1 MHSVNETRHSTDA
14 SHPRHPKS
22 ISRALIISASLL
34 AAISLAACGDK
45 DSAQKAPAAG
55 AAQAKPPEVGVVT
68 VELQNVPIV
77 SDLPGRL
84 EASRVAQV
92 RARAAG
98 ILLKR
103 VFKEGSD
110 VKAGQVLFEID
121 NSPYKASLQS
131 AQASLAQAQA
141 NLVQASSTAR
151 RYKPLVEANAISR
164 QDYDTAVANEKAAQ
178 AQVAAA
184 KATVTNANINL
195 GYAAVTAPI
204 SGRIGRAL
212 VTEGALVGQG
222 DATQLAVIQ
231 QINPLYVN
239 VSQSS
244 SELLKMREALAN
256 GKLSKDGEN
265 AAKVKVYTEDGR
277 EYAHTG
283 RLLFTDLTVDQTT
296 GQVSVRAEVPN
307 PDQMLLPGMY
317 VRVHLEQAQVL
328 DAAVIPQQAVTRNDK
343 GNFVMIVA
351 DDGSVAPRP
360 VQISQSQGANWIV
373 TSGLKNGE
381 KVMVDGLIK
390 VGMGAK
396 KVTPVPFKADGAT
409 PAPAPAAAQPASAP
423 AATDDSKPA
432 APAASNGD
440 STAANQ

>member
-360 VQISQSQGANWIV
+360 VQISESQGANWIV

-396 KVTPVPFKADGAT
+396 KVTPVPFKADGAS

-440 STAANQ
+440 STAANK